1 MKLKTL
7 IVAIAAAFCALFAT
21 GCSDSPSDVVENFF
35 EASNDVDFVAAKE
48 CCTGVMR
55 TLIAAQEEQMNKLSD
70 KEQEKLRAKIQEENG
85 KKFEK
90 CEVVSEDIDGENAT
104 VKVTDGEGN
113 DITFKLKK
121 VEGEWKIS
129 AR

>member
-35 EASNDVDFVAAKE
+35 EASKDVDHAAAKE
-48 CCTGVMR
+48 CCTGVLR
-55 TLIAAQEEQMNKLSD
+55 TAIAAEEEMMNKLSD
-70 KEQEKLRAKIQEENG
+70 KEQEKLRTKNQEKNG

>member
-7 IVAIAAAFCALFAT
+7 IVAVAAAFCALFAT

-35 EASNDVDFVAAKE
+35 EANKDVDFAAAKE

-55 TLIAAQEEQMNKLSD
+55 TLMAAEEEQMGKLSD
-70 KEQEKLRAKIQEENG
+70 KEQEKLRAKFQEKNG

-90 CEVVSEDIDGENAT
+90 IDVVSEDIDGENAT

-121 VEGEWKIS
+121 VDGEWKIS

>member
-7 IVAIAAAFCALFAT
+7 IVAVAAAFCALFAT

-35 EASNDVDFVAAKE
+35 EANKDVDFAAAKE
-48 CCTGVMR
+48 CCTGNMR
-55 TLIAAQEEQMNKLSD
+55 EGFVKAEEMMNKLSD
-70 KEQEKLRAKIQEENG
+70 KEQEKLRTKNQEKNG

-129 AR
+129 GF

>member
-7 IVAIAAAFCALFAT
+7 IVAVAAAFCALFAT

-35 EASNDVDFVAAKE
+35 EASNDVDFAAAKE
-48 CCTGVMR
+48 CSTGILR
-55 TLIAAQEEQMNKLSD
+55 TAIAAQEEQMNKLSD

-104 VKVTDGEGN
+104 VKVTDGKGN
-113 DITFKLKK
+113 DLVFKLKK

-129 AR
+129 GF

>member
-1 MKLKTL
+1 
-7 IVAIAAAFCALFAT
+7 
-21 GCSDSPSDVVENFF
+21 
-35 EASNDVDFVAAKE
+35 
-48 CCTGVMR
+48 
-55 TLIAAQEEQMNKLSD
+55 MNKLSD
-70 KEQEKLRAKIQEENG
+70 KEQEKLRTKNQEKNG

-113 DITFKLKK
+113 DVTFKLKK

-129 AR
+129 GF